1 MALAKTGVVVAVTSA
16 CVRACA
22 SVRRVPNSPSP
33 YVRTER
39 VCLRSDWL
47 HFAVDL
53 ARTLLCEVSCHVNG
67 DCATCVLCAFSPP
80 LPPPQTATHAC
91 LSYTCARVALR
102 TRCRRCGGTAYQHH
116 PKVMFYVL
124 DKRVAAHTRRIRVDV
139 HIFDR
144 LLHMA
149 ELSLPLCLCVCV
161 CTIT

>member
-1 MALAKTGVVVAVTSA
+1 MPAKRFGNTHNNTLAHFAVYMRERASSQTEKPTQKINKPMRALAKTGVVVAVTSA

-67 DCATCVLCAFSPP
+67 DCATCVLCAYPP
-80 LPPPQTATHAC
+80 PRSPQTATHAC
-91 LSYTCARVALR
+91 LSYTCAHGVVGAGARLSAPSE
-102 TRCRRCGGTAYQHH
+102 G
-116 PKVMFYVL
+116 YVL
-124 DKRVAAHTRRIRVDV
+124 RAR
-139 HIFDR
+139 
-144 LLHMA
+144 
-149 ELSLPLCLCVCV
+149 
-161 CTIT
+161 